1 MRSLQPPDS
10 LWIHWSIYNSIANT
24 SKWVLFLPPSD
35 VYVKNFL
42 YPFYTLINSI
52 AQKLWGIK
60 PCPWPGIEL
69 FSRGQESQHL
79 FVGSATTFHHPTL
92 LQLAEHT
99 LPMPPPISL
108 GWGVVRAKENN
119 VFCLFFHFFIEITE
133 EFSAQESVEAPK
145 EEKYIYFS
153 VYVGMAGRD

>member
-52 AQKLWGIK
+52 AQKL
-60 PCPWPGIEL
+60 
-69 FSRGQESQHL
+69 
-79 FVGSATTFHHPTL
+79 
-92 LQLAEHT
+92 
-99 LPMPPPISL
+99 
-108 GWGVVRAKENN
+108 
-119 VFCLFFHFFIEITE
+119 
-133 EFSAQESVEAPK
+133 
-145 EEKYIYFS
+145 
-153 VYVGMAGRD
+153 